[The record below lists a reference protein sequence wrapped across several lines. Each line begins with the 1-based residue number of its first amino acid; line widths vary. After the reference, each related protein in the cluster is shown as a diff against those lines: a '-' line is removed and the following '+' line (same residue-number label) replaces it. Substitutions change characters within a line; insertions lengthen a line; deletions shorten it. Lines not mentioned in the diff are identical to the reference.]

1 MSRLFIELYVDEDVD
16 VLIAQLLRVRG
27 FIVVTT
33 QGAGQLRN
41 SEAEQLAYAVSQHK
55 TLLTHNRVD
64 FEALT
69 QTYVAAGQPHD
80 GIILAVRRP
89 PREIARRLRR
99 ILNAV
104 TASALTVPE
113 TTTQD
118 EVLLKVLRETF
129 HLPNI
134 PTPHEVVLFFRTQ
147 EFDHLATGH
156 WWLSPTPE
164 TPSLGFGGIF
174 PHAVLW
180 GHLRHRPS
188 GQEVMIFNTHL
199 DRHCPLPMAA
209 LCCEQIAA
217 VTHRDLPCI
226 FLGDFNVTPTHDA
239 YALLTGDG
247 WHDAHVASAS
257 PSEATH
263 LDGRRIDHIFLSVR
277 RGDAADMD
285 ATRLS

>member
-1 MSRLFIELYVDEDVD
+1 MEVTLITFNVLADLARTRPMSAWHAHVPVWDERKALCVQA
-16 VLIAQLLRVRG
+16 LHQAQPSIIGLQEVM
-27 FIVVTT
+27 
-33 QGAGQLRN
+33 
-41 SEAEQLAYAVSQHK
+41 
-55 TLLTHNRVD
+55 
-64 FEALT
+64 
-69 QTYVAAGQPHD
+69 PHQF
-80 GIILAVRRP
+80 AFFQAHFPEFR
-89 PREIARRLRR
+89 
-99 ILNAV
+99 
-104 TASALTVPE
+104 ALTVPE

-129 HLPNI
+129 NLPNI

-156 WWLSPTPE
+156 WWLSPTPD

-199 DRHCPLPMAA
+199 DRHCPLPMAV

-217 VTHRDLPCI
+217 VAHRDLPCI

-239 YALLTGDG
+239 YALLIGDG

-263 LDGRRIDHIFLSVR
+263 LDGRRIDHIFYRGAGLTPQTWTQLFSPELQRPLSDHYPVSVR
-277 RGDAADMD
+277 FRVEERDASE
-285 ATRLS
+285 ATNC